1 MKQLFNKIIGDKNIS
16 FLCLS
21 IVFLILGLIN
31 PKVNIER
38 DIHNYIFVVDISQ
51 SMLTKDMSIEGQKVS
66 RLDYSKKLLQG
77 IMDQLPCK
85 TNVSIGMFAGVSVAA
100 TYTPI
105 NICDNYSAI
114 NSTIQHLDWRSVWSG
129 NSRIREGLSNLARLI
144 RSFPQSARVVFLT
157 DGEEAPRLHTF
168 NTRDLSQFQG
178 ETDWLMVGIG
188 SEEGSAIPKYDS
200 ENQLI
205 GFWSVDSFALQPG
218 IAQISE
224 SNIGARNDSIAF
236 SESDRYISKLNEK
249 YLIEITSMIK
259 GHYIKGDSVNSVISK
274 MTIEHIEKA
283 IECCQKL
290 NSKYYS
296 FHAGFLCDIKV
307 SELGKK
313 VEKKRMPTLFL
324 HEIAHSMGAV
334 FKCSPNVE
342 NGHIKGENNDLMNSN
357 SNNVLDKKNDD
368 YYDHEISDCPDLID
382 SVYFTPTSN
391 TPYDPFEWACLKRD
405 DWKLTNKKFKYEGNT
420 CFLTDD
426 YVSGPPKWLKNARK
440 RDLDEY

>member
-1 MKQLFNKIIGDKNIS
+1 MKKLFNKIIGDKNIS

-51 SMLTKDMSIEGQKVS
+51 SMLTKDMSIDGQKVS

-205 GFWSVDSFALQPG
+205 GFWSIDSFALQPG

-224 SNIGARNDSIAF
+224 SNIGTRNDSIAF

-259 GHYIKGDSVNSVISK
+259 GQYVKGDSVNSVVSK
-274 MTIEHIEKA
+274 MNMIPPSWRDK
-283 IECCQKL
+283 
-290 NSKYYS
+290 
-296 FHAGFLCDIKV
+296 
-307 SELGKK
+307 SELPLRNLF
-313 VEKKRMPTLFL
+313 VTLSLIFFL
-324 HEIAHSMGAV
+324 LRFNKLLSTIT
-334 FKCSPNVE
+334 F
-342 NGHIKGENNDLMNSN
+342 L
-357 SNNVLDKKNDD
+357 KKN
-368 YYDHEISDCPDLID
+368 
-382 SVYFTPTSN
+382 
-391 TPYDPFEWACLKRD
+391 
-405 DWKLTNKKFKYEGNT
+405 KKT
-420 CFLTDD
+420 I
-426 YVSGPPKWLKNARK
+426 A
-440 RDLDEY
+440 

>member
-1 MKQLFNKIIGDKNIS
+1 MKKLFNKIIGDKNIS

-51 SMLTKDMSIEGQKVS
+51 SMLTKDMTIEGQKVS

-205 GFWSVDSFALQPG
+205 GFWSIDSFALQPG

-224 SNIGARNDSIAF
+224 SNIGTRNDSIAF

-259 GHYIKGDSVNSVISK
+259 GQYVKGDSVNSVVSK
-274 MTIEHIEKA
+274 MNMIPPSWRDK
-283 IECCQKL
+283 
-290 NSKYYS
+290 
-296 FHAGFLCDIKV
+296 
-307 SELGKK
+307 SELPL
-313 VEKKRMPTLFL
+313 RNLFVAL
-324 HEIAHSMGAV
+324 SLIFFLLRFNKLLSTIT
-334 FKCSPNVE
+334 F
-342 NGHIKGENNDLMNSN
+342 L
-357 SNNVLDKKNDD
+357 KKN
-368 YYDHEISDCPDLID
+368 
-382 SVYFTPTSN
+382 
-391 TPYDPFEWACLKRD
+391 
-405 DWKLTNKKFKYEGNT
+405 KKT
-420 CFLTDD
+420 I
-426 YVSGPPKWLKNARK
+426 A
-440 RDLDEY
+440 

>member
-1 MKQLFNKIIGDKNIS
+1 MKQLLYKIIGDKNIS

-31 PKVNIER
+31 PKVSIER

-205 GFWSVDSFALQPG
+205 GFWSIDSFALQPG

-259 GHYIKGDSVNSVISK
+259 GQYIKGDSVNSVVSK
-274 MTIEHIEKA
+274 MNTIPPSWRD
-283 IECCQKL
+283 
-290 NSKYYS
+290 N
-296 FHAGFLCDIKV
+296 
-307 SELGKK
+307 SELPLRNLFVTLSLVFFLLRFNKLLPTISFLKK
-313 VEKKRMPTLFL
+313 KKKI
-324 HEIAHSMGAV
+324 IA
-334 FKCSPNVE
+334 
-342 NGHIKGENNDLMNSN
+342 
-357 SNNVLDKKNDD
+357 
-368 YYDHEISDCPDLID
+368 
-382 SVYFTPTSN
+382 
-391 TPYDPFEWACLKRD
+391 
-405 DWKLTNKKFKYEGNT
+405 
-420 CFLTDD
+420 
-426 YVSGPPKWLKNARK
+426 
-440 RDLDEY
+440 

>member
-31 PKVNIER
+31 PKVSIER

-205 GFWSVDSFALQPG
+205 GFWSIDSFALQPG

-259 GHYIKGDSVNSVISK
+259 GQYVKGDSVNSVVSK
-274 MTIEHIEKA
+274 MNMIPPSWRDK
-283 IECCQKL
+283 
-290 NSKYYS
+290 
-296 FHAGFLCDIKV
+296 
-307 SELGKK
+307 SELPLRNLF
-313 VEKKRMPTLFL
+313 VTLSLIFFL
-324 HEIAHSMGAV
+324 LRFNKLLSTIT
-334 FKCSPNVE
+334 F
-342 NGHIKGENNDLMNSN
+342 L
-357 SNNVLDKKNDD
+357 KKN
-368 YYDHEISDCPDLID
+368 
-382 SVYFTPTSN
+382 
-391 TPYDPFEWACLKRD
+391 
-405 DWKLTNKKFKYEGNT
+405 KKT
-420 CFLTDD
+420 I
-426 YVSGPPKWLKNARK
+426 A
-440 RDLDEY
+440 

>member
-218 IAQISE
+218 IAQISQ

-259 GHYIKGDSVNSVISK
+259 GQYVKGDSVNSVVSK
-274 MTIEHIEKA
+274 MNMIPPSWRDK
-283 IECCQKL
+283 
-290 NSKYYS
+290 
-296 FHAGFLCDIKV
+296 
-307 SELGKK
+307 SELPLRNLF
-313 VEKKRMPTLFL
+313 VTLSLIFFL
-324 HEIAHSMGAV
+324 LRFNKLLPKIS
-334 FKCSPNVE
+334 F
-342 NGHIKGENNDLMNSN
+342 L
-357 SNNVLDKKNDD
+357 KKN
-368 YYDHEISDCPDLID
+368 
-382 SVYFTPTSN
+382 
-391 TPYDPFEWACLKRD
+391 
-405 DWKLTNKKFKYEGNT
+405 KKT
-420 CFLTDD
+420 I
-426 YVSGPPKWLKNARK
+426 A
-440 RDLDEY
+440 

>member
-1 MKQLFNKIIGDKNIS
+1 MKQLLYKIIGDKNIS

-31 PKVNIER
+31 PKVSIER

-85 TNVSIGMFAGVSVAA
+85 TNVSVGMFAGVSVAA

-105 NICDNYSAI
+105 NICDNYSAV

-205 GFWSVDSFALQPG
+205 GFWSIDSFALQPG

-259 GHYIKGDSVNSVISK
+259 GQYVKGDSVNSVVSK
-274 MTIEHIEKA
+274 MNMIPPSWRD
-283 IECCQKL
+283 
-290 NSKYYS
+290 N
-296 FHAGFLCDIKV
+296 
-307 SELGKK
+307 SELPLRNLF
-313 VEKKRMPTLFL
+313 VTLSLIFFL
-324 HEIAHSMGAV
+324 LRFNKLLSTIS
-334 FKCSPNVE
+334 F
-342 NGHIKGENNDLMNSN
+342 L
-357 SNNVLDKKNDD
+357 KKN
-368 YYDHEISDCPDLID
+368 
-382 SVYFTPTSN
+382 
-391 TPYDPFEWACLKRD
+391 
-405 DWKLTNKKFKYEGNT
+405 KKT
-420 CFLTDD
+420 I
-426 YVSGPPKWLKNARK
+426 A
-440 RDLDEY
+440 

>member
-1 MKQLFNKIIGDKNIS
+1 MKQLLYKIIGDKNIS

-31 PKVNIER
+31 PKVSIER

-205 GFWSVDSFALQPG
+205 GFWSIDSFALQPG

-236 SESDRYISKLNEK
+236 SESDRYVSKLNEK
-249 YLIEITSMIK
+249 YLIEISSMIK
-259 GHYIKGDSVNSVISK
+259 GQYVKGDSVNSVVSK
-274 MTIEHIEKA
+274 MNMIPPSWRDK
-283 IECCQKL
+283 
-290 NSKYYS
+290 
-296 FHAGFLCDIKV
+296 
-307 SELGKK
+307 SELPLRNLF
-313 VEKKRMPTLFL
+313 VTLSLIFFL
-324 HEIAHSMGAV
+324 LRFNKLLSTIT
-334 FKCSPNVE
+334 F
-342 NGHIKGENNDLMNSN
+342 L
-357 SNNVLDKKNDD
+357 KKN
-368 YYDHEISDCPDLID
+368 
-382 SVYFTPTSN
+382 
-391 TPYDPFEWACLKRD
+391 
-405 DWKLTNKKFKYEGNT
+405 KKT
-420 CFLTDD
+420 I
-426 YVSGPPKWLKNARK
+426 A
-440 RDLDEY
+440 

>member
-31 PKVNIER
+31 PKVSIER

-51 SMLTKDMSIEGQKVS
+51 SMLTKDMSLDGEKIS

-85 TNVSIGMFAGVSVAA
+85 TNVSVAMFAGVSVAA

-105 NICDNYSAI
+105 NICDNYSAV
-114 NSTIQHLDWRSVWSG
+114 NSTIQQLDWRSVWSG

-178 ETDWLMVGIG
+178 EADWLMVGIG

-205 GFWSVDSFALQPG
+205 GFWSIDSFALQPG

-259 GHYIKGDSVNSVISK
+259 GQYVKGDSVNSVVSK
-274 MTIEHIEKA
+274 MNMIPPSWRDK
-283 IECCQKL
+283 
-290 NSKYYS
+290 
-296 FHAGFLCDIKV
+296 
-307 SELGKK
+307 SELPLRNLFVTLSLIFFLLRFNKLL
-313 VEKKRMPTLFL
+313 PTISFL
-324 HEIAHSMGAV
+324 
-334 FKCSPNVE
+334 
-342 NGHIKGENNDLMNSN
+342 
-357 SNNVLDKKNDD
+357 KKN
-368 YYDHEISDCPDLID
+368 
-382 SVYFTPTSN
+382 
-391 TPYDPFEWACLKRD
+391 
-405 DWKLTNKKFKYEGNT
+405 KKT
-420 CFLTDD
+420 I
-426 YVSGPPKWLKNARK
+426 A
-440 RDLDEY
+440 

>member
-1 MKQLFNKIIGDKNIS
+1 MKQNFNKIIGDKNIS

-205 GFWSVDSFALQPG
+205 GFWSIDSFALQPG

-259 GHYIKGDSVNSVISK
+259 GQYVKGDSVNSVVSK
-274 MTIEHIEKA
+274 MNMIPPSWRDK
-283 IECCQKL
+283 
-290 NSKYYS
+290 
-296 FHAGFLCDIKV
+296 
-307 SELGKK
+307 SELPLRNLF
-313 VEKKRMPTLFL
+313 VTLSLIFFL
-324 HEIAHSMGAV
+324 LRFNKLLSTIS
-334 FKCSPNVE
+334 F
-342 NGHIKGENNDLMNSN
+342 L
-357 SNNVLDKKNDD
+357 KKN
-368 YYDHEISDCPDLID
+368 
-382 SVYFTPTSN
+382 
-391 TPYDPFEWACLKRD
+391 
-405 DWKLTNKKFKYEGNT
+405 KKT
-420 CFLTDD
+420 I
-426 YVSGPPKWLKNARK
+426 A
-440 RDLDEY
+440 

>member
-205 GFWSVDSFALQPG
+205 GFWSIDSFALQPG

-259 GHYIKGDSVNSVISK
+259 GQYIKGDSVNSVVSK
-274 MTIEHIEKA
+274 MNMIPPSWRDK
-283 IECCQKL
+283 
-290 NSKYYS
+290 
-296 FHAGFLCDIKV
+296 
-307 SELGKK
+307 SELPLRNLF
-313 VEKKRMPTLFL
+313 VTLSLIFFL
-324 HEIAHSMGAV
+324 LRFNKLLLTIT
-334 FKCSPNVE
+334 F
-342 NGHIKGENNDLMNSN
+342 L
-357 SNNVLDKKNDD
+357 KKN
-368 YYDHEISDCPDLID
+368 
-382 SVYFTPTSN
+382 
-391 TPYDPFEWACLKRD
+391 
-405 DWKLTNKKFKYEGNT
+405 KKT
-420 CFLTDD
+420 I
-426 YVSGPPKWLKNARK
+426 A
-440 RDLDEY
+440 

>member
-1 MKQLFNKIIGDKNIS
+1 MKQLLYKIIGDKNIS

-31 PKVNIER
+31 PKVSIER

-205 GFWSVDSFALQPG
+205 GFWSIDSFALQPG

-259 GHYIKGDSVNSVISK
+259 GQYIKGESVNSVVSK
-274 MTIEHIEKA
+274 MNTIPPSWRD
-283 IECCQKL
+283 
-290 NSKYYS
+290 N
-296 FHAGFLCDIKV
+296 
-307 SELGKK
+307 SELPLRNLFVTLSLVFFLLRFNKLLPTISFLKK
-313 VEKKRMPTLFL
+313 KKKT
-324 HEIAHSMGAV
+324 IA
-334 FKCSPNVE
+334 
-342 NGHIKGENNDLMNSN
+342 
-357 SNNVLDKKNDD
+357 
-368 YYDHEISDCPDLID
+368 
-382 SVYFTPTSN
+382 
-391 TPYDPFEWACLKRD
+391 
-405 DWKLTNKKFKYEGNT
+405 
-420 CFLTDD
+420 
-426 YVSGPPKWLKNARK
+426 
-440 RDLDEY
+440 

>member
-168 NTRDLSQFQG
+168 NTRDLTQFQG

-205 GFWSVDSFALQPG
+205 GFWSIDSFALQPG

-249 YLIEITSMIK
+249 YLIEIASMIK
-259 GHYIKGDSVNSVISK
+259 GQYVKGDSVNSIVSK
-274 MTIEHIEKA
+274 MNMIPPSWRDK
-283 IECCQKL
+283 
-290 NSKYYS
+290 
-296 FHAGFLCDIKV
+296 
-307 SELGKK
+307 SELPLRNLF
-313 VEKKRMPTLFL
+313 VTLSLIFFL
-324 HEIAHSMGAV
+324 LRFNKLLSTIS
-334 FKCSPNVE
+334 F
-342 NGHIKGENNDLMNSN
+342 L
-357 SNNVLDKKNDD
+357 KKN
-368 YYDHEISDCPDLID
+368 
-382 SVYFTPTSN
+382 
-391 TPYDPFEWACLKRD
+391 
-405 DWKLTNKKFKYEGNT
+405 KKT
-420 CFLTDD
+420 I
-426 YVSGPPKWLKNARK
+426 A
-440 RDLDEY
+440 

>member
-205 GFWSVDSFALQPG
+205 GFWSIDSFALQPG

-259 GHYIKGDSVNSVISK
+259 GQYIKGDSVNSVVSK
-274 MTIEHIEKA
+274 MNMIPPSWRD
-283 IECCQKL
+283 
-290 NSKYYS
+290 N
-296 FHAGFLCDIKV
+296 
-307 SELGKK
+307 SELPLRNLF
-313 VEKKRMPTLFL
+313 VTLSLIFFL
-324 HEIAHSMGAV
+324 LRFNKLLSTIS
-334 FKCSPNVE
+334 F
-342 NGHIKGENNDLMNSN
+342 L
-357 SNNVLDKKNDD
+357 KKN
-368 YYDHEISDCPDLID
+368 
-382 SVYFTPTSN
+382 
-391 TPYDPFEWACLKRD
+391 
-405 DWKLTNKKFKYEGNT
+405 KKT
-420 CFLTDD
+420 I
-426 YVSGPPKWLKNARK
+426 A
-440 RDLDEY
+440 

>member
-1 MKQLFNKIIGDKNIS
+1 MKQLLHKIIGDKNIS

-205 GFWSVDSFALQPG
+205 GFWSIDSFALQPG

-259 GHYIKGDSVNSVISK
+259 GQYIKGDSVNSVVSK
-274 MTIEHIEKA
+274 MNTIPPSWRD
-283 IECCQKL
+283 
-290 NSKYYS
+290 N
-296 FHAGFLCDIKV
+296 
-307 SELGKK
+307 SELPLRNLFVTLSLVFFLLRFNKLLPTIYFLKK
-313 VEKKRMPTLFL
+313 KKKT
-324 HEIAHSMGAV
+324 IA
-334 FKCSPNVE
+334 
-342 NGHIKGENNDLMNSN
+342 
-357 SNNVLDKKNDD
+357 
-368 YYDHEISDCPDLID
+368 
-382 SVYFTPTSN
+382 
-391 TPYDPFEWACLKRD
+391 
-405 DWKLTNKKFKYEGNT
+405 
-420 CFLTDD
+420 
-426 YVSGPPKWLKNARK
+426 
-440 RDLDEY
+440 

>member
-51 SMLTKDMSIEGQKVS
+51 SMLTKDMSIDGQKVS

-218 IAQISE
+218 IAQISQ

-259 GHYIKGDSVNSVISK
+259 GQYVKGDSVNSVVSK
-274 MTIEHIEKA
+274 MNMIPPSWRDK
-283 IECCQKL
+283 
-290 NSKYYS
+290 
-296 FHAGFLCDIKV
+296 
-307 SELGKK
+307 SELPLRNLF
-313 VEKKRMPTLFL
+313 VTLSLIFFL
-324 HEIAHSMGAV
+324 LR
-334 FKCSPNVE
+334 FN
-342 NGHIKGENNDLMNSN
+342 
-357 SNNVLDKKNDD
+357 
-368 YYDHEISDCPDLID
+368 
-382 SVYFTPTSN
+382 
-391 TPYDPFEWACLKRD
+391 
-405 DWKLTNKKFKYEGNT
+405 KLTANNFFFKE
-420 CFLTDD
+420 
-426 YVSGPPKWLKNARK
+426 K
-440 RDLDEY
+440 

>member
-51 SMLTKDMSIEGQKVS
+51 SMLTKDMSIDGQKVS

-218 IAQISE
+218 IAQISQ

-259 GHYIKGDSVNSVISK
+259 GKYVRGDSVNTVISE
-274 MTIEHIEKA
+274 MNNIPP
-283 IECCQKL
+283 
-290 NSKYYS
+290 SWR
-296 FHAGFLCDIKV
+296 DD
-307 SELGKK
+307 SELPLRNLF
-313 VEKKRMPTLFL
+313 VTLSLIFFL
-324 HEIAHSMGAV
+324 LRFNKFITS
-334 FKCSPNVE
+334 
-342 NGHIKGENNDLMNSN
+342 
-357 SNNVLDKKNDD
+357 
-368 YYDHEISDCPDLID
+368 IS
-382 SVYFTPTSN
+382 F
-391 TPYDPFEWACLKRD
+391 LKR
-405 DWKLTNKKFKYEGNT
+405 NKKIIG
-420 CFLTDD
+420 
-426 YVSGPPKWLKNARK
+426 
-440 RDLDEY
+440 

>member
-66 RLDYSKKLLQG
+66 RLDYSKNLLQG

-205 GFWSVDSFALQPG
+205 GFWSIDSFALQPG

-259 GHYIKGDSVNSVISK
+259 GQYVKGDSVNSVVSK
-274 MTIEHIEKA
+274 MNMIPPSWRDK
-283 IECCQKL
+283 
-290 NSKYYS
+290 
-296 FHAGFLCDIKV
+296 
-307 SELGKK
+307 SELPLRNLF
-313 VEKKRMPTLFL
+313 VTLSLIFFL
-324 HEIAHSMGAV
+324 LRFNKLLSTIS
-334 FKCSPNVE
+334 F
-342 NGHIKGENNDLMNSN
+342 L
-357 SNNVLDKKNDD
+357 KKN
-368 YYDHEISDCPDLID
+368 
-382 SVYFTPTSN
+382 
-391 TPYDPFEWACLKRD
+391 
-405 DWKLTNKKFKYEGNT
+405 KKT
-420 CFLTDD
+420 I
-426 YVSGPPKWLKNARK
+426 A
-440 RDLDEY
+440 

>member
-51 SMLTKDMSIEGQKVS
+51 SMLTKDMSIDGQKVS

-218 IAQISE
+218 IAQISQ

-259 GHYIKGDSVNSVISK
+259 AQYVKGDSVNSVVSK
-274 MTIEHIEKA
+274 MNMIPPSWRDK
-283 IECCQKL
+283 
-290 NSKYYS
+290 
-296 FHAGFLCDIKV
+296 
-307 SELGKK
+307 SELPLRNLFVTLSLIFFLLRFNKLL
-313 VEKKRMPTLFL
+313 PTISFL
-324 HEIAHSMGAV
+324 
-334 FKCSPNVE
+334 
-342 NGHIKGENNDLMNSN
+342 
-357 SNNVLDKKNDD
+357 KKN
-368 YYDHEISDCPDLID
+368 
-382 SVYFTPTSN
+382 
-391 TPYDPFEWACLKRD
+391 
-405 DWKLTNKKFKYEGNT
+405 KKT
-420 CFLTDD
+420 I
-426 YVSGPPKWLKNARK
+426 A
-440 RDLDEY
+440 

>member
-1 MKQLFNKIIGDKNIS
+1 MKQLLYKIIGDKNIS

-205 GFWSVDSFALQPG
+205 GFWSIDSFALQPG

-259 GHYIKGDSVNSVISK
+259 GQYVKGDSVNSVVSK
-274 MTIEHIEKA
+274 MNMIPPSWRDK
-283 IECCQKL
+283 
-290 NSKYYS
+290 
-296 FHAGFLCDIKV
+296 
-307 SELGKK
+307 SELPLRNLFVTLSLIFFLLRFNKLL
-313 VEKKRMPTLFL
+313 PTISFL
-324 HEIAHSMGAV
+324 
-334 FKCSPNVE
+334 
-342 NGHIKGENNDLMNSN
+342 
-357 SNNVLDKKNDD
+357 KKN
-368 YYDHEISDCPDLID
+368 
-382 SVYFTPTSN
+382 
-391 TPYDPFEWACLKRD
+391 
-405 DWKLTNKKFKYEGNT
+405 KKT
-420 CFLTDD
+420 I
-426 YVSGPPKWLKNARK
+426 A
-440 RDLDEY
+440 

>member
-105 NICDNYSAI
+105 NICDNYSAV

-218 IAQISE
+218 IAQISQ

-259 GHYIKGDSVNSVISK
+259 GQYVKGDSVNSVVSK
-274 MTIEHIEKA
+274 MNMIPPSWRDK
-283 IECCQKL
+283 
-290 NSKYYS
+290 
-296 FHAGFLCDIKV
+296 
-307 SELGKK
+307 SELPLRNLFVTLSLIFFLLRFNKLL
-313 VEKKRMPTLFL
+313 PTISFL
-324 HEIAHSMGAV
+324 
-334 FKCSPNVE
+334 
-342 NGHIKGENNDLMNSN
+342 
-357 SNNVLDKKNDD
+357 KKN
-368 YYDHEISDCPDLID
+368 
-382 SVYFTPTSN
+382 
-391 TPYDPFEWACLKRD
+391 
-405 DWKLTNKKFKYEGNT
+405 KKT
-420 CFLTDD
+420 I
-426 YVSGPPKWLKNARK
+426 A
-440 RDLDEY
+440 

>member
-157 DGEEAPRLHTF
+157 DGEDAPRLHTF

-205 GFWSVDSFALQPG
+205 GFWSIDSFALQPG

-259 GHYIKGDSVNSVISK
+259 GQYVKGDSVNSVVSK
-274 MTIEHIEKA
+274 MNMIPPSWRDK
-283 IECCQKL
+283 
-290 NSKYYS
+290 
-296 FHAGFLCDIKV
+296 
-307 SELGKK
+307 SELPLRNLF
-313 VEKKRMPTLFL
+313 VTLSLIFFL
-324 HEIAHSMGAV
+324 LRFNKLLSTIT
-334 FKCSPNVE
+334 F
-342 NGHIKGENNDLMNSN
+342 L
-357 SNNVLDKKNDD
+357 KKN
-368 YYDHEISDCPDLID
+368 
-382 SVYFTPTSN
+382 
-391 TPYDPFEWACLKRD
+391 
-405 DWKLTNKKFKYEGNT
+405 KKT
-420 CFLTDD
+420 I
-426 YVSGPPKWLKNARK
+426 A
-440 RDLDEY
+440 

>member
-51 SMLTKDMSIEGQKVS
+51 SMLTKDMSIDGQKVS

-218 IAQISE
+218 IAQISQ

-236 SESDRYISKLNEK
+236 SESDRFISKLNEK
-249 YLIEITSMIK
+249 YLIEITSIIK
-259 GHYIKGDSVNSVISK
+259 GQYVKGDSVNSVVSK
-274 MTIEHIEKA
+274 MNMIPPSWRDK
-283 IECCQKL
+283 
-290 NSKYYS
+290 
-296 FHAGFLCDIKV
+296 
-307 SELGKK
+307 SELPLRNLFVTLSLIFFLLRFNKLL
-313 VEKKRMPTLFL
+313 PTISFL
-324 HEIAHSMGAV
+324 
-334 FKCSPNVE
+334 
-342 NGHIKGENNDLMNSN
+342 
-357 SNNVLDKKNDD
+357 KKN
-368 YYDHEISDCPDLID
+368 
-382 SVYFTPTSN
+382 
-391 TPYDPFEWACLKRD
+391 
-405 DWKLTNKKFKYEGNT
+405 KKT
-420 CFLTDD
+420 I
-426 YVSGPPKWLKNARK
+426 A
-440 RDLDEY
+440 

>member
-218 IAQISE
+218 IAQISQ

-259 GHYIKGDSVNSVISK
+259 GQYVKGDSVNSVVSK
-274 MTIEHIEKA
+274 MNMIPPSWRDK
-283 IECCQKL
+283 
-290 NSKYYS
+290 
-296 FHAGFLCDIKV
+296 
-307 SELGKK
+307 SELPL
-313 VEKKRMPTLFL
+313 RNLFVIL
-324 HEIAHSMGAV
+324 SLIFFLLRFNKLLSTIS
-334 FKCSPNVE
+334 F
-342 NGHIKGENNDLMNSN
+342 L
-357 SNNVLDKKNDD
+357 KKN
-368 YYDHEISDCPDLID
+368 
-382 SVYFTPTSN
+382 
-391 TPYDPFEWACLKRD
+391 
-405 DWKLTNKKFKYEGNT
+405 KKT
-420 CFLTDD
+420 I
-426 YVSGPPKWLKNARK
+426 A
-440 RDLDEY
+440 

>member
-205 GFWSVDSFALQPG
+205 GFWSIDSFALQPG

-259 GHYIKGDSVNSVISK
+259 GQYVKGDSVNSVVSK
-274 MTIEHIEKA
+274 MNIIPPSWRDK
-283 IECCQKL
+283 
-290 NSKYYS
+290 
-296 FHAGFLCDIKV
+296 
-307 SELGKK
+307 SELPLRNLFVTLSLVFFLLRFNKLLPTISFLKK
-313 VEKKRMPTLFL
+313 KKKT
-324 HEIAHSMGAV
+324 IA
-334 FKCSPNVE
+334 
-342 NGHIKGENNDLMNSN
+342 
-357 SNNVLDKKNDD
+357 
-368 YYDHEISDCPDLID
+368 
-382 SVYFTPTSN
+382 
-391 TPYDPFEWACLKRD
+391 
-405 DWKLTNKKFKYEGNT
+405 
-420 CFLTDD
+420 
-426 YVSGPPKWLKNARK
+426 
-440 RDLDEY
+440 

>member
-1 MKQLFNKIIGDKNIS
+1 MKQLLYKIIGDKNIS

-31 PKVNIER
+31 PKVSIER

-205 GFWSVDSFALQPG
+205 GFWSIDSFALQPG

-259 GHYIKGDSVNSVISK
+259 GQYIKGDSVNSVVSK
-274 MTIEHIEKA
+274 MNTIPPSWRD
-283 IECCQKL
+283 
-290 NSKYYS
+290 N
-296 FHAGFLCDIKV
+296 
-307 SELGKK
+307 SELPLRNLFVTLSLVFFLLRFNKLLPTISFLKK
-313 VEKKRMPTLFL
+313 KKKT
-324 HEIAHSMGAV
+324 IA
-334 FKCSPNVE
+334 
-342 NGHIKGENNDLMNSN
+342 
-357 SNNVLDKKNDD
+357 
-368 YYDHEISDCPDLID
+368 
-382 SVYFTPTSN
+382 
-391 TPYDPFEWACLKRD
+391 
-405 DWKLTNKKFKYEGNT
+405 
-420 CFLTDD
+420 
-426 YVSGPPKWLKNARK
+426 
-440 RDLDEY
+440 

>member
-218 IAQISE
+218 IAQISQ

-259 GHYIKGDSVNSVISK
+259 GQYVKGDSVNSVISK
-274 MTIEHIEKA
+274 MNMIPPSWRDK
-283 IECCQKL
+283 
-290 NSKYYS
+290 
-296 FHAGFLCDIKV
+296 
-307 SELGKK
+307 SELPLRNLFVTLSLIFFLLRFNKLLSIISFLKK
-313 VEKKRMPTLFL
+313 KKKT
-324 HEIAHSMGAV
+324 IA
-334 FKCSPNVE
+334 
-342 NGHIKGENNDLMNSN
+342 
-357 SNNVLDKKNDD
+357 
-368 YYDHEISDCPDLID
+368 
-382 SVYFTPTSN
+382 
-391 TPYDPFEWACLKRD
+391 
-405 DWKLTNKKFKYEGNT
+405 
-420 CFLTDD
+420 
-426 YVSGPPKWLKNARK
+426 
-440 RDLDEY
+440 